1 MTLNRRKGGC
11 TRTGTRTRTGRAGWS
26 LGLYAFWFE
35 DVEGLGVGYDVEKC
49 PKLGGRCLISDV
61 DWDVI
66 DVECHHNYSN
76 VVSWKDCLRNVGWTI
91 NNVARKSK
99 CQQAKK
105 GLETSMCRRSFGRIV
120 RRKKPMWPWP
130 WSAAEH
136 VRGGTMR
143 KNKGMLKG
151 GIRINRQSWVEKS
164 VLSELSRRVWS
175 AWK

>member
-1 MTLNRRKGGC
+1 MKSRLRCVLVWGC
-11 TRTGTRTRTGRAGWS
+11 WGARCRLWCGKVSEARGSMSYLWCRLRCDWCHNGIA
-26 LGLYAFWFE
+26 LCVA
-35 DVEGLGVGYDVEKC
+35 
-49 PKLGGRCLISDV
+49 KLSKSSVVQCL
-61 DWDVI
+61 
-66 DVECHHNYSN
+66 HNYSN

-164 VLSELSRRVWS
+164 VLSGLSRRVWS

>member
-1 MTLNRRKGGC
+1 MKSRLICVLVWGC
-11 TRTGTRTRTGRAGWS
+11 WGAR
-26 LGLYAFWFE
+26 
-35 DVEGLGVGYDVEKC
+35 GVGYDVEKC